1 MSTMV
6 VESLQCL
13 VQFGQ
18 ILFKSW
24 QSQNWLLLSID
35 AAKTHNELRKLT
47 YAGFIPH
54 TQAYYSWKYGK
65 AMFLS

>member
-6 VESLQCL
+6 VESLECL

-24 QSQNWLLLSID
+24 QSQNWLPLSTD
-35 AAKTHNELRKLT
+35 AAKTHNELRK
-47 YAGFIPH
+47 
-54 TQAYYSWKYGK
+54 
-65 AMFLS
+65 